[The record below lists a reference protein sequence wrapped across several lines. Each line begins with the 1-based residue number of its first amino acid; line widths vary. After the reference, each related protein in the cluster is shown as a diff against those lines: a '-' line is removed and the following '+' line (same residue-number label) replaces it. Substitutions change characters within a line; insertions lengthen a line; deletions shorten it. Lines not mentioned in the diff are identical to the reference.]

1 MKETEKENIGKL
13 STQKRKTNILRNI
26 NKHKRHMQ
34 DEKNTTKRTNALC
47 PTPNLTASSSLGP
60 Q

>member
-34 DEKNTTKRTNALC
+34 DEKNTQSQREGMKKYISC
-47 PTPNLTASSSLGP
+47 K
-60 Q
+60 